1 MKVLLAFDSFKG
13 TMTSLEV
20 AGIVKKGLKN
30 KYPTLDIKTL
40 EIGDGGEGTLDAIIN
55 QIGGEKRFK
64 RIVGP
69 HFEEIEAPIGIKGNT
84 CFIESASVVGFK
96 YKRKEDTPSSIS
108 TYGIGEL
115 IKYALDLDMKNIY
128 ICLGGTTSNDGG
140 CGLAR
145 ALSAKF
151 YNKEGLEFTPMG
163 VSLNEIED
171 IELEN
176 LDKRLKNVNI
186 YGLVDVINPLF
197 GKNGASYVYGPQ
209 KGASEAEVI
218 KMDEGLRRL
227 SQILLEKYQL
237 DLANF
242 QGSGAA
248 GGLGYGLISFLNG
261 KIKKGIETILDLLN
275 FNDIIEEADIIFTG
289 EGRLDAQSFQGKV
302 IDGIFKKAKDKDVI
316 GIFGIVDENVEI
328 PYKFKKIYEIN
339 SKHLPFEEV
348 KKHTKSDLEEL
359 VKTIDLS

>member
-13 TMTSLEV
+13 TMSSLEV
-20 AGIVKKGLKN
+20 ANIVNEGLKY
-30 KYPTLDIKTL
+30 KYPDLNVQTL

-55 QIGGEKRFK
+55 QMGGEKRFK
-64 RIVGP
+64 TIIGP
-69 HFEEIEAPIGIKGNT
+69 HFEKIDAPLGIKGNT

-96 YKRKEDTPSSIS
+96 YKKDKDTPSNIS

-115 IKYALDLDMKNIY
+115 IKYTLELDMKNIY

-140 CGLAR
+140 CGMAQ
-145 ALSAKF
+145 ALGVKF
-151 YNKEGLEFTPMG
+151 YNKEGKEFTPMG
-163 VSLNEIED
+163 ISLDEIVD
-171 IELEN
+171 IDLSCI
-176 LDKRLKNVNI
+176 DKRLENVNI
-186 YGLVDVINPLF
+186 YGLVDVINPLY

-209 KGASEAEVI
+209 KGASIDEVI
-218 KMDEGLRRL
+218 KMDKGLMHL
-227 SQILLEKYQL
+227 SHLLLTKYQI
-237 DLANF
+237 DEANF
-242 QGSGAA
+242 RGAGAA
-248 GGLGYGLISFLNG
+248 GGLGYGLICFLKA

-275 FNDIIEEADIIFTG
+275 FNDIIEDADIIFTG

-316 GIFGIVDENVEI
+316 GIFGIVDENVDI

-359 VKTIDLS
+359 VKTIELS